1 MFLGPADRPDRP
13 RRVEVGGVA
22 DLCVLAE
29 PLDAALTGHDDPVA
43 LATIVDGTVIH
54 RAEP

>member
-1 MFLGPADRPDRP
+1 VA
-13 RRVEVGGVA
+13 VGAVA

-29 PLDAALTGHDDPVA
+29 PLDAVLADDHDPVVR
-43 LATIVDGTVIH
+43 ATIVDGNVIH